1 MKKYFF
7 FDIDGTLTT
16 PLTQDYPASTR
27 EAVRLLQ
34 KNGHFVAIATG
45 RMQADARAVAE
56 DLGITAMVSDGGNG
70 LTIDGDILYHKGLP
84 LEQCRLLLNDIDMEK
99 HPWAAAPEN
108 RKYRIAKTEH
118 YLEKIKDRY
127 YETAIIPDYDYG
139 AAEQIYKIFIACT
152 KEEVKD
158 IPFHGLPHVWF
169 SRDSMIIE
177 PTHKEQGIMA
187 IMEKYHAEDEQIVV
201 FGDGLN
207 DCTMF
212 RKEWMTIAM
221 GNAKPELKARAKY
234 ITDDADENGIYNA
247 CRRFGW
253 I

>member
-1 MKKYFF
+1 
-7 FDIDGTLTT
+7 
-16 PLTQDYPASTR
+16 
-27 EAVRLLQ
+27 
-34 KNGHFVAIATG
+34 
-45 RMQADARAVAE
+45 
-56 DLGITAMVSDGGNG
+56 
-70 LTIDGDILYHKGLP
+70 
-84 LEQCRLLLNDIDMEK
+84 
-99 HPWAAAPEN
+99 
-108 RKYRIAKTEH
+108 
-118 YLEKIKDRY
+118 
-127 YETAIIPDYDYG
+127 
-139 AAEQIYKIFIACT
+139 
-152 KEEVKD
+152 
-158 IPFHGLPHVWF
+158 
-169 SRDSMIIE
+169 MIIE